1 MKILCIEDDYGLA
14 ILLQQALSK
23 QHYQVE
29 LATDGSM
36 GWNLAE
42 TETYDLILLDWM
54 LPNLTGID
62 FCRQLRS
69 EHNTLLNPNRNTPV
83 LLMTAMN
90 AVTHKVVG
98 LDAGADDY
106 VVKPFALDELLARVR
121 ALIRRGQTGR
131 SPLLYWGDICFNPNR
146 CEVTYQ
152 DRALALGTKEY
163 ELLELFLRN
172 PDQIFSLN
180 RLLTALWKI
189 DEMPSEGAVRAHIK
203 GLRQK
208 LKRAGVED
216 PIDTIYKLGYRLKP
230 PQTKGGAR
238 SGDRPPQPPT
248 DRPEPEPSAKPSSVL
263 PEFQEIW
270 EAVRLSYCDRF
281 EIIEQALTALQNQML
296 TPQQQQAAEREAHT
310 LIGSLGSFGLD
321 DASKICRQIQ
331 TRLKQSTAL
340 GPTDLDE
347 LTQWAAALSPYL
359 EISTP
364 AKPTARPIEAIALLR
379 PLSHPDRAPFNPTA
393 DAPLLL
399 IVDSQKTWA
408 QTIGKEAESWGW
420 QVEIATTFTAAQ
432 QPLQD
437 GSINAMVLNLDGDDA
452 YEQNL
457 EFLATVR
464 SQHPTLLVTTITR
477 LGSLERR
484 LETARLGIRY
494 FFKAPIVP
502 AQLLA
507 AITPI
512 HQYPQPS
519 TPQILV
525 VDHEMESLQRLNS
538 ILASQNY
545 GVTLLSQPERFW
557 QTLEQTAPDLLI
569 LTVEL
574 DQPTADAKRQGATL
588 SSFSGL
594 ELCQVIRSD
603 PHWNRLPVMFLS
615 AYADSQIVENCFS
628 AGGDDILLKNVAA
641 EALLS
646 RIQTRLE
653 QHKRWILGRD
663 RRVHPSY
670 AVSRNA

>member
-1 MKILCIEDDYGLA
+1 MKILCVEDDHGLA

-23 QHYQVE
+23 QHYQLE
-29 LATDGSM
+29 LVTDGLM

-62 FCRQLRS
+62 FCRKLRS
-69 EHNTLLNPNRNTPV
+69 QENTTLNPNRETPV

-106 VVKPFALDELLARVR
+106 VVKPFALDELLARIR
-121 ALIRRGQTGR
+121 ALMRRGQRGR

-152 DRALALGTKEY
+152 DRALILGTKEY

-180 RLLTALWKI
+180 RLLTALWKV

-230 PQTKGGAR
+230 PPAKGTAQL
-238 SGDRPPQPPT
+238 GDRPTPP
-248 DRPEPEPSAKPSSVL
+248 PGELQEPEPSVKSGSVL
-263 PEFQEIW
+263 PEFEEIW
-270 EAVRLSYCDRF
+270 EAVRPSYCDRF
-281 EIIEQALTALQNQML
+281 EIIQQALTALQNQTL
-296 TPQQQQAAEREAHT
+296 TPLQQQAAEREAHT

-340 GPTDLDE
+340 GPADLDE
-347 LTQWAAALSPYL
+347 LRQWMAALSPYL
-359 EISTP
+359 GTSTAMPVAEIPVAEISIAEMPT
-364 AKPTARPIEAIALLR
+364 ADKPTTRTMEAIA
-379 PLSHPDRAPFNPTA
+379 PLKLASRPDRSASTA
-393 DAPLLL
+393 AVHAPLLL
-399 IVDSQKTWA
+399 IVDSQKMWA
-408 QTIGKEAESWGW
+408 HTIGKEAESWGW

-432 QPLQD
+432 QPLQS
-437 GSINAMVLNLDGDDA
+437 GSINAMVVNLDGDNA

-457 EFLATVR
+457 EFLAAVR
-464 SQHPTLLVTTITR
+464 SQHPTLLVTTITSF
-477 LGSLERR
+477 GSLEQR
-484 LETARLGIRY
+484 LQTARLGIRY
-494 FFKAPIVP
+494 FFKAPIAP

-507 AITPI
+507 TITPI

-519 TPQILV
+519 TAKILV
-525 VDHEMESLQRLNS
+525 VDHDMESLQRLNT
-538 ILASQNY
+538 ILTSQRY

-557 QTLEQTAPDLLI
+557 QTLE
-569 LTVEL
+569 
-574 DQPTADAKRQGATL
+574 
-588 SSFSGL
+588 
-594 ELCQVIRSD
+594 
-603 PHWNRLPVMFLS
+603 
-615 AYADSQIVENCFS
+615 
-628 AGGDDILLKNVAA
+628 
-641 EALLS
+641 
-646 RIQTRLE
+646 
-653 QHKRWILGRD
+653 
-663 RRVHPSY
+663 
-670 AVSRNA
+670 